1 MKTKLESIIY
11 YPVYGV
17 KLVVAVVS
25 GYVTGF
31 IGGFK
36 DGYNR

>member
-17 KLVVAVVS
+17 KLVATVVS
-25 GYVTGF
+25 SYVTGF
-31 IGGFK
+31 ISGFK
-36 DGYNR
+36 DGYSR